1 MNSLKEKFDN
11 YAPQPDEKVWE
22 EINSSLL
29 HRRMRRRWTTASAA
43 VAVGVGAVALLFAL
57 KNDNPSSSVAVD
69 EVVVS
74 ENITSVSLEKNEAV
88 MEQETVSELFHR
100 QDAAPAV
107 ISSDLSSPKAE
118 NNATETQSATADA
131 RADEQHET
139 TLPTQPAVTV
149 TEPTPVVAEQTAA
162 DDAAPAKTKS
172 KAKAEEKAVET
183 ADAQEPQHR
192 ILPKIQPQELVVWI
206 PNAFSPDDPAEES
219 ARIFKV
225 IPNNDASIRTF
236 EIFIYSRTG
245 RLVYHSKDFT
255 QGWDGT
261 ANGQKQPMGT
271 YVYIIELNDAVKGL
285 QHTKGSITLL
295 R

>member
-88 MEQETVSELFHR
+88 MAQETVSELFHR

-107 ISSDLSSPKAE
+107 MSSDLSSPKAE
-118 NNATETQSATADA
+118 NVATETQSATADA
-131 RADEQHET
+131 RVDVQHET
-139 TLPTQPAVTV
+139 NPFVERIHVQSVLHNK
-149 TEPTPVVAEQTAA
+149 VVAEAGIQQVGRRQHE
-162 DDAAPAKTKS
+162 S
-172 KAKAEEKAVET
+172 HIVVEV
-183 ADAQEPQHR
+183 DV
-192 ILPKIQPQELVVWI
+192 II
-206 PNAFSPDDPAEES
+206 PVQGF
-219 ARIFKV
+219 FCTV
-225 IPNNDASIRTF
+225 F
-236 EIFIYSRTG
+236 VLL
-245 RLVYHSKDFT
+245 RLYRR
-255 QGWDGT
+255 
-261 ANGQKQPMGT
+261 QKQCQYRHNEQKMKSLHCF
-271 YVYIIELNDAVKGL
+271 VFL
-285 QHTKGSITLL
+285 QIK
-295 R
+295 RK